1 MMHAS
6 VRPPFPFARIVRA
19 TPHRE
24 GNLCVTLLTPRGE
37 ERLVVSAEELLD
49 RQRFEA
55 TLLGRLGLM
64 LEDKSP
70 ETEWRQVVSKTLV
83 SGAEPR

>member
-1 MMHAS
+1 MLRESLAA
-6 VRPPFPFARIVRA
+6 PFPFARIVRA

-24 GNLCVTLLTPRGE
+24 GNLCVTLVTPRGE

-49 RQRFEA
+49 HQRFEA

-64 LEDKSP
+64 LEDTSP
-70 ETEWRQVVSKTLV
+70 EIGWRQLV
-83 SGAEPR
+83 AKALSAGDKPR